1 MTEEIR
7 RREESISTLSFEQ
20 FIAVDAILGMKKY
33 NNFMARLLTENRSL
47 AIWDTEG
54 KANATNEFF
63 YRLKEERS
71 ELIDPLM
78 EKIAEYK
85 KIPREKLKEER
96 AMSLLNE
103 IEPDL
108 FEVYKILKGYGAD
121 DHEDLSFSP
130 Q

>member
-78 EKIAEYK
+78 EKIAEFK

-103 IEPDL
+103 IAPDL
-108 FEVYKILKGYGAD
+108 FEVYKILKEYGAD
-121 DHEDLSFSP
+121 AHEDLSFSP

>member
-1 MTEEIR
+1 MNEGER
-7 RREESISTLSFEQ
+7 STPLLSFGE
-20 FIAVDAILGMKKY
+20 FKATDENLGHKKY
-33 NNFMARLLTENRSL
+33 NNFMMRLLMENNSL
-47 AIWDTEG
+47 AIWDPER
-54 KANATNEFF
+54 KANATNKFF
-63 YRLKEERS
+63 YRLKEES
-71 ELIDPLM
+71 PELIDPLM
-78 EKIAEYK
+78 EKIREYQ

-121 DHEDLSFSP
+121 DYEDLSFSP